1 MRLLCPVILI
11 LLSTV
16 NRIGHHFPLGY
27 EVATQLIRHDL
38 PWLSA
43 TGSHQ
48 PPEEALCCCT
58 ISPSLQKYINH
69 FAILINSP
77 PQVMP
82 LAVYLDEDIVD
93 VEGIAAASMLSF
105 QAAGIDCSGFDA
117 PQTDGFSAYCDATF
131 SQQIF
136 DVLVAQIKP
145 TVEPGG
151 VRNDV
156 G

>member
-1 MRLLCPVILI
+1 MLLAIDPDKD
-11 LLSTV
+11 
-16 NRIGHHFPLGY
+16 F
-27 EVATQLIRHDL
+27 
-38 PWLSA
+38 
-43 TGSHQ
+43 
-48 PPEEALCCCT
+48 
-58 ISPSLQKYINH
+58 IN
-69 FAILINSP
+69 
-77 PQVMP
+77 
-82 LAVYLDEDIVD
+82 
-93 VEGIAAASMLSF
+93 VEGIAVASMLSF
-105 QAAGIDCSGFDA
+105 QATSIDCSEFDA

>member
-1 MRLLCPVILI
+1 
-11 LLSTV
+11 
-16 NRIGHHFPLGY
+16 
-27 EVATQLIRHDL
+27 
-38 PWLSA
+38 
-43 TGSHQ
+43 
-48 PPEEALCCCT
+48 
-58 ISPSLQKYINH
+58 
-69 FAILINSP
+69 
-77 PQVMP
+77 MP